1 MLSGNEIS
9 ELLDKISGSFDASS
23 VSVNTLGLTITLFKV
38 QELLGTLFTKST
50 AGVQGYLCQCGTCFH
65 FCVLS

>member
-65 FCVLS
+65 FFVLS